1 MKQEIIKTHW
11 RLYLISFAVFA
22 VLAGALGYYYFLFA
36 PQSRVKAFTSRTNEL
51 YESTK
56 EDVSY
61 MNSAVIDWD
70 VFVKGDLASKTTQ
83 LTEIKDR
90 FNNLKNELSGLSQG
104 QEIDE
109 AYGIMIDYTDRGY
122 KVANEL
128 AVIAEYFK
136 KVEGA
141 VAAFNGLNTKTND
154 IEALKKL
161 VLDFK
166 SVSQESLAE
175 LEKIEA
181 PQELLEIDKDYKDLL
196 RQYIESAD
204 LLKAAIDSNNTNK
217 VEEVGKK
224 ADEDVNAISRQ
235 LNEDLSN
242 FSDTSS
248 ISADLKSMLNLRGI
262 LDEKIANLKDRYRV

>member
-11 RLYLISFAVFA
+11 RLYLISFVVFA
-22 VLAGALGYYYFLFA
+22 ILAGAMSYYYFLFA
-36 PQSRVKAFTSRTNEL
+36 PQARVKAFTSETNEL
-51 YESTK
+51 YENTK

-61 MNSAVIDWD
+61 MNSAVSDWD
-70 VFVKGDLASKTTQ
+70 VFVQGDLASKTTK

-90 FNNLKNELSGLSQG
+90 FNNLKAELSGLSRG
-104 QEIDE
+104 QEINE

-128 AVIAEYFK
+128 AVISEYFK

-204 LLKAAIDSNNTNK
+204 LLKTAIDSNNTNK

-242 FSDTSS
+242 FSDTSN
-248 ISADLKSMLNLRGI
+248 ISTDLKSMLNLRGI